1 MEKIK
6 DKNSHWTASIMI
18 TDTAENPRQR
28 RIKVKISIMS
38 NMVNWSGMM
47 FTDAKIH

>member
-1 MEKIK
+1 
-6 DKNSHWTASIMI
+6 MI
-18 TDTAENPRQR
+18 TDTAENSR
-28 RIKVKISIMS
+28 RNKVKISIMS